1 MSTPLP
7 QVIID
12 PDGDALITVSLPKS
26 RFEGSEDEIK
36 SGSSTSS
43 ENIGCAN
50 SIETT
55 RSSETQGI
63 KSQSKSLI

>member
-1 MSTPLP
+1 MSTSLP

-12 PDGDALITVSLPKS
+12 PDGDAIITVSLQKS
-26 RFEGSEDEIK
+26 RFEGSEDEIEP
-36 SGSSTSS
+36 GSSTSS

-55 RSSETQGI
+55 RSSETQDV
-63 KSQSKSLI
+63 KAQSKSLM